1 MDFYFG
7 VDLLHH
13 LQKHYEPRLSLA
25 LSKSFN
31 QADSRYFWLF
41 KELECRVTT
50 LRKILVMISA
60 LPGFMCRQTEE
71 QVFAMVVSST
81 SSWFSVDV
89 LGDQPKD
96 AAGNCSY
103 YQESNPYWVDYQL
116 AVDRFTPDYDYT
128 NLAAFYVDLVEY
140 LVMAVR
146 LYFFMPKI
154 EQDTEFTP
162 DRLQS
167 ALQDNDRTEWV
178 FSRLEEQWKQ
188 KYYAVAVSPPEHG
201 IGNLCPISFGK
212 YKGKYSARWIDCAHC
227 HFNVAQPPC
236 CLCVAGAGIQKKE
249 DFKRD
254 LQDRLFDID
263 KIRRTNEEEIRLR
276 EERERSFE
284 RRSVYPRPTPYAARP
299 VVPAGPTQEKLDAE
313 YIRICQSYDPTS
325 EEWTVDRYN
334 RRWIM
339 CTVCGRIKQDVQMS
353 YYGGKGGANRGV
365 CADCSRNGR
374 S

>member
-1 MDFYFG
+1 MEYALTADHHRVHAFDAEKGQEYYCPVCGNQVIPRQGEVNSWHFAHVTSCMDDWKYDMSEWHRGWQSRFPENVREIVVEHRGECHRADILMGGYVIEFQHSPISAGEFERRNKFYTRADYR
-7 VDLLHH
+7 V
-13 LQKHYEPRLSLA
+13 ELA
-25 LSKSFN
+25 EEAKAEDYS
-31 QADSRYFWLF
+31 
-41 KELECRVTT
+41 
-50 LRKILVMISA
+50 ILVIS
-60 LPGFMCRQTEE
+60 
-71 QVFAMVVSST
+71 
-81 SSWFSVDV
+81 
-89 LGDQPKD
+89 
-96 AAGNCSY
+96 
-103 YQESNPYWVDYQL
+103 
-116 AVDRFTPDYDYT
+116 
-128 NLAAFYVDLVEY
+128 
-140 LVMAVR
+140 
-146 LYFFMPKI
+146 MPKI

-167 ALQDNDRTEWV
+167 VLQDNDRTEWV

-201 IGNLCPISFGK
+201 TGNLCPISFGK

-284 RRSVYPRPTPYAARP
+284 RRSVYPRPTPYAARH
-299 VVPAGPTQEKLDAE
+299 VVPSGPTQEELDAE

-339 CTVCGRIKQDVQMS
+339 CTVCGRIKQDAQMS

-365 CADCSRNGR
+365 CANCSRNGR